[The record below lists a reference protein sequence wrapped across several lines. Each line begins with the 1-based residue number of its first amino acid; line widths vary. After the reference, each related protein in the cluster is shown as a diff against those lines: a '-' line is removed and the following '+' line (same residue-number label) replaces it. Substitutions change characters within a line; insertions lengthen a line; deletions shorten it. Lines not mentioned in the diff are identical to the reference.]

1 VPITPAIREFLHQL
15 EELLDARARPGLD
28 RDAVSVTT
36 GDAVALVVLGH
47 RDGQHAVEVQIDDR
61 EIRINYS
68 AEPVVLRDRSFAL
81 RLIEALLDG
90 RVEVETR
97 FGPLWRTNR
106 SYLDGAPQPFLT
118 TRMPYPSLRPR
129 TERRRVGFT

>member
-15 EELLDARARPGLD
+15 EDLLDASPRPGLD
-28 RDAVSVTT
+28 RDALSVTT
-36 GDAVALVVLGH
+36 GNAVALVVLTH
-47 RDGQHAVEVQIDDR
+47 RDGHHAVEVQVEDR
-61 EIRINYS
+61 EIRINYG
-68 AEPVVLRDRSFAL
+68 AEPVVLRDRAFAV

-97 FGPLWRTNR
+97 YGPLWRTNR
-106 SYLDGAPQPFLT
+106 SYLDGAARPFLT

-129 TERRRVGFT
+129 TERRRVDFS